1 MMFRSSRGLS
11 WIVSSAWRRSPQSWL
26 TYITL
31 EDTSISLAA
40 RLLRAE
46 LDRQLVREDLYE
58 NSAEEI
64 RLRPFLREP
73 SETGNTLARTD
84 ERRSSG
90 AFDSMVCGF
99 GALGALARRLRG
111 RRGRR
116 GRRRAESGSRG
127 GLHRICAE

>member
-11 WIVSSAWRRSPQSWL
+11 WIVSSAWRRSPQSSL

-31 EDTSISLAA
+31 EDTGISLP

-46 LDRQLVREDLYE
+46 LDRQLVREDLVTKLGRR
-58 NSAEEI
+58 NPAC
-64 RLRPFLREP
+64 PFLREP

-99 GALGALARRLRG
+99 GALRALAR
-111 RRGRR
+111 
-116 GRRRAESGSRG
+116 
-127 GLHRICAE
+127 